1 MYGPDGAVMN
11 AQQSGVYIPPGF
23 NPDPEAP
30 PTIDI
35 YNPQQN
41 SVSMSGNW
49 ARRLLDNEMDVG
61 TMRPYVGRGGKT
73 FITRTFYQYD
83 HKKNQVVCNQRAV
96 PTFNDTN
103 ATLRVLDWIQL
114 DEAVIRAAKPRL
126 RAAKDIREAG
136 LVYMLPNGIAKTV
149 MQFQQQSDITGATIS
164 MDGLRQGESD
174 RPVFTLI
181 NFPIP
186 IIHKDFQYPLRQIL
200 ASRTGY
206 SPLDTTTAELAGRRV
221 AEQVEQLTLGC
232 GPNTNLTVTGQL
244 QGQSSYSWGGATI
257 WGYMNFPNRITYAI
271 VNPTAPGWIP
281 QNTVDDVLTMKQ
293 KSQQAMHFGPWI
305 LYGGLFWD
313 PYFDDDYKPTY
324 NDMTLRQRLREID
337 GIIDVRTVDYIP
349 DQSLL
354 LVQQTTDVVRM
365 VIGMDIT
372 TVQWESHGGMQLNF
386 KVLCVMIPQL
396 RTDFYGN
403 TGIVHGS

>member
-1 MYGPDGAVMN
+1 MLDIA
-11 AQQSGVYIPPGF
+11 SF
-23 NPDPEAP
+23 NPDADVQVDYIVPA
-30 PTIDI
+30 
-35 YNPQQN
+35 QRKM
-41 SVSMSGNW
+41 SMGGNW
-49 ARRLLDNEMDVG
+49 ANRLLESELDVG
-61 TMRPYVGRGGKT
+61 ALRPYRDKRGNTYISHNYCAGYDPKT
-73 FITRTFYQYD
+73 RLPIIKAKPIQ
-83 HKKNQVVCNQRAV
+83 
-96 PTFNDTN
+96 TFNDTY

-126 RAAKDIREAG
+126 RAAKDLREAG

-164 MDGLRQGESD
+164 MDALRASESD
-174 RPVFTLI
+174 RPVFSLV

-186 IIHKDFQYPLRQIL
+186 IIHKDFQYPLRQLL

-232 GPNTNLTVTGQL
+232 GVNSNFTTPGQL
-244 QGQSSYSWGGATI
+244 TGVSSYQWGGGAVY
-257 WGYMNFPNRITYAI
+257 GYMNFPNRITYTI
-271 VNPTAPGWIP
+271 FQPTVAGWTP
-281 QNTVDDVLTMKQ
+281 QATVDDILNMK
-293 KSQQAMHFGPWI
+293 KLSQQAFHTGPWMCYAG
-305 LYGGLFWD
+305 LYWD

-324 NDMTLRQRLREID
+324 NDTTLRQRLREID

-354 LVQQTTDVVRM
+354 LVQQTTDVARM
-365 VIGMDIT
+365 VIGMDVT
-372 TVQWESHGGMQLNF
+372 TVQWETHGGMQLNF
-386 KVLCVMIPQL
+386 KVMCVMVPQL

-403 TGIVHGS
+403 TGVVHGS